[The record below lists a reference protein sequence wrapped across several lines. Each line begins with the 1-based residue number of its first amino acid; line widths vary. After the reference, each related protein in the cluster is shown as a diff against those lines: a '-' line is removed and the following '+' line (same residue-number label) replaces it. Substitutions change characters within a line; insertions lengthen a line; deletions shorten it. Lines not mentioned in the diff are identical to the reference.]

1 MTTPFQPSGR
11 PRTVAI
17 DERRGLDIQSLV
29 LLAVLL
35 AAGFILNFTAGK
47 AISAVSGGA
56 IAPEFIVSAFC
67 LAILVIRPTI
77 PQALVIGL
85 ISAAVIQITT
95 SSPGID
101 FVAEGIAA
109 VAMASIVNVG
119 ARTPARNLV
128 PVVGTFI
135 TTFLSGMIFMVVKMA
150 LMGFAGEL
158 AAVMTPVVTVTAV
171 FNAILVGALYQ
182 PVKQSL
188 GLNERRSR
196 IRPTRHLQMPST
208 EKGAL

>member
-1 MTTPFQPSGR
+1 MTTPLQPSGR

-135 TTFLSGMIFMVVKMA
+135 TTFLSGMIFMVVKMT

-188 GLNERRSR
+188 GLNE
-196 IRPTRHLQMPST
+196 
-208 EKGAL
+208 

>member
-67 LAILVIRPTI
+67 LAILVIRPTT
-77 PQALVIGL
+77 PQALAIGV

-135 TTFLSGMIFMVVKMA
+135 TTFLSGMIFIVVKMA

-188 GLNERRSR
+188 GLNE
-196 IRPTRHLQMPST
+196 
-208 EKGAL
+208 

>member
-158 AAVMTPVVTVTAV
+158 AAVMTPVVTVPAV

-182 PVKQSL
+182 PVTSC
-188 GLNERRSR
+188 
-196 IRPTRHLQMPST
+196 RHLLCQFI
-208 EKGAL
+208 KLNK

>member
-77 PQALVIGL
+77 PQTLVIGL

-188 GLNERRSR
+188 GLNE
-196 IRPTRHLQMPST
+196 
-208 EKGAL
+208 

>member
-67 LAILVIRPTI
+67 LAILVIRPTT
-77 PQALVIGL
+77 PQALVIGV

-135 TTFLSGMIFMVVKMA
+135 TTFLSGMIFIVVKMA

-188 GLNERRSR
+188 GLNE
-196 IRPTRHLQMPST
+196 
-208 EKGAL
+208 

>member
-119 ARTPARNLV
+119 ARTTARNLV

-188 GLNERRSR
+188 GLNE
-196 IRPTRHLQMPST
+196 
-208 EKGAL
+208 

>member
-1 MTTPFQPSGR
+1 MTGPFQPSGR
-11 PRTVAI
+11 PRTVVV
-17 DERRGLDIQSLV
+17 DERRGLGIQNLV

-56 IAPEFIVSAFC
+56 IAPEFIISTFC
-67 LAILVIRPTI
+67 LAILIIRPTI

-109 VAMASIVNVG
+109 MAMAAIADIGS
-119 ARTPARNLV
+119 RTPARGLV

-135 TTFLSGMIFMVVKMA
+135 TTFLSGMVFMVIKMA

-158 AAVMTPVVTVTAV
+158 AAVMTPVVALTAA
-171 FNAILVGALYQ
+171 FNAVLVGALYQ
-182 PVKQSL
+182 PVKRSL
-188 GLNERRSR
+188 GLNE
-196 IRPTRHLQMPST
+196 
-208 EKGAL
+208 

>member
-1 MTTPFQPSGR
+1 MTAPFQPSGR
-11 PRTVAI
+11 PRSVALE
-17 DERRGLDIQSLV
+17 ERRGLDIQNLV

-56 IAPEFIVSAFC
+56 IAPEFIVSTFC
-67 LAILVIRPTI
+67 LAILVIRPTV

-101 FVAEGIAA
+101 FIAEGIAA
-109 VAMASIVNVG
+109 VAMATIVNAG
-119 ARTPARNLV
+119 AHTRLRSLI
-128 PVVGTFI
+128 PVIGTFV
-135 TTFLSGMIFMVVKMA
+135 TTFLSGMVFMAVKIA
-150 LMGFAGEL
+150 LLGFAGEL
-158 AAVMTPVVTVTAV
+158 AAVMTPVVTLTAV

-182 PVKQSL
+182 PVKRSL
-188 GLNERRSR
+188 GLDE
-196 IRPTRHLQMPST
+196 
-208 EKGAL
+208 

>member
-95 SSPGID
+95 GSPGID
-101 FVAEGIAA
+101 FIAEGIAA

-135 TTFLSGMIFMVVKMA
+135 TTFLSGMIFMVIKMA

-188 GLNERRSR
+188 GLNE
-196 IRPTRHLQMPST
+196 
-208 EKGAL
+208 